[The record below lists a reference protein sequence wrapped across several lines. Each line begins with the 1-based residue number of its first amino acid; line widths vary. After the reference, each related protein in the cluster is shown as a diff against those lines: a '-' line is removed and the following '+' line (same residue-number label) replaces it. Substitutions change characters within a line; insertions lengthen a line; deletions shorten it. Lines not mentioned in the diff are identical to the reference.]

1 MSSLVADGDTVMME
15 RVDRF
20 QIDGKPFEMP
30 MMAAVELDVHGRI
43 TRYRESFDLKSI
55 TDQIA
60 AARLNAY

>member
-1 MSSLVADGDTVMME
+1 MME